1 MSDTMD
7 KLTSFFDTAV
17 TNMPI
22 YRLGIKLLL
31 KANIQQ
37 CFLEIFKFST

>member
-1 MSDTMD
+1 MD

-22 YRLGIKLLL
+22 YRKGIISHVDLDNLVYLDNL
-31 KANIQQ
+31 KPQ
-37 CFLEIFKFST
+37 